1 MKFPEFCCKIKKHW
15 IFQRSARLLN
25 GVYTGGYA
33 LTFIFTGRNAES
45 MKGGM
50 LMKSK
55 HCTYGKKADNSSF
68 NSIHIYDT
76 VSHKRTIA
84 ASDTGSY

>member
-1 MKFPEFCCKIKKHW
+1 MLK
-15 IFQRSARLLN
+15 ARFLY
-25 GVYTGGYA
+25 GVFTGGYA
-33 LTFIFTGRNAES
+33 HLYIHRQYAES

-55 HCTYGKKADNSSF
+55 HCIYGKEVAHSTF
-68 NSIHIYDT
+68 NSICFDNT

-84 ASDTGSY
+84 ALCNRSAII

>member
-1 MKFPEFCCKIKKHW
+1 MYNKNGRW
-15 IFQRSARLLN
+15 RFQRPARLLN

-33 LTFIFTGRNAES
+33 LTFIFAGRNAES

>member
-1 MKFPEFCCKIKKHW
+1 M
-15 IFQRSARLLN
+15 ARLLN

-55 HCTYGKKADNSSF
+55 HCTYDKKAAYSTFGSYYLNDN
-68 NSIHIYDT
+68 I
-76 VSHKRTIA
+76 SHKRTITA
-84 ASDTGSY
+84 LRQGRLLHK

>member
-1 MKFPEFCCKIKKHW
+1 MSKV
-15 IFQRSARLLN
+15 RLLS
-25 GVYTGGYA
+25 GVHTGGYA
-33 LTFIFTGRNAES
+33 RTFIFTGRNAES

-55 HCTYGKKADNSSF
+55 NCTYGEKAAYSTFCSYHSNDN
-68 NSIHIYDT
+68 

-84 ASDTGSY
+84 ASGTGSY